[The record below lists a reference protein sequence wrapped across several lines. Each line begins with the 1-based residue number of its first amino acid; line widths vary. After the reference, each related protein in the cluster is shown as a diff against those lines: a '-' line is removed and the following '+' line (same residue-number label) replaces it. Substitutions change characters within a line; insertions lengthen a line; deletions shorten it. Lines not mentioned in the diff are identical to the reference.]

1 MTRRAIR
8 LGLLAGLA
16 LGSTVAWGTA
26 RGDDDP
32 SLTLPPSP
40 PSNAIQTPGPSS
52 MDPGPVEADPLPDRA
67 TPDPDRNTPSPGAGG
82 MEPGSLQTSE
92 DPASRAHR
100 EWVEGIWN
108 SP

>member
-26 RGDDDP
+26 GGDDDP
-32 SLTLPPSP
+32 DVTLPPAP
-40 PSNAIQTPGPSS
+40 PSNAIQTTGPSS
-52 MDPGPVEADPLPDRA
+52 MDPGRAEAEPVQDRA

-82 MEPGSLQTSE
+82 MEPGSLHASE
-92 DPASRAHR
+92 DAATRAHH
-100 EWVEGIWN
+100 EWVEGIWS